1 MTPPAKAGPPP
12 KPRREE
18 KKAATREAL
27 LEAATKVFARQG
39 YVAASVDDV
48 AWEAGLTKGAVYS
61 NFDSKDAL
69 FAAVIQRHDDRQLEE
84 ILDRVDW
91 SAQASEQATWAGE
104 RFMAINDPD
113 LFLLIL
119 EYILHATRFPT
130 GQEPLR
136 AGHRKLKAAIAE
148 TMVRMSPGLDWDLE
162 SVLPISEMVTAFFA
176 MSDGV
181 ALQKLYDPDGCP
193 DDLYVNMLNIF
204 VKGMIAMAEDAATP
218 APSPTIS
225 PAES

>member
-1 MTPPAKAGPPP
+1 MTPSSGASPPV

-69 FAAVIQRHDDRQLEE
+69 FAAVIERYHDRRMLDL
-84 ILDRVDW
+84 LDRVDW
-91 SAQASEQATWAGE
+91 SAPASEQTAWAAE
-104 RFMAINDPD
+104 RFMAINDPE

-119 EYILHATRFPT
+119 EYTLHSARFP
-130 GQEPLR
+130 
-136 AGHRKLKAAIAE
+136 AGHETMRGGQRRLKGAVAE
-148 TMVRMSPGLDWDLE
+148 TIERMGAQLDWDITAVFPAMHL
-162 SVLPISEMVTAFFA
+162 VTAFFA
-176 MSDGV
+176 ITEGV
-181 ALQKLYDPDGCP
+181 TLQQLSDPDGCP
-193 DDLYVNMLNIF
+193 EDLVAKMLMIF
-204 VKGMIAMAEDAATP
+204 VRGLMATAEDLPSATLSSSTQE
-218 APSPTIS
+218 SPR
-225 PAES
+225 